1 MIGSCFAIQQRGA
14 WSAASTPGRPTAADG
29 GRERLLSIA
38 APAAAVRKALL
49 SLVSEDPGWAN
60 LDRFALT
67 QGLTGPGSGWPKWQ
81 LLELPVVAALARYHQ
96 RASDN
101 PGLEQ
106 DRLRHALDVRLPV
119 PAFDAVITVVVRDG
133 ALPHEGPWLSCRV
146 TRPV

>member
-1 MIGSCFAIQQRGA
+1 VIGSCFAIQQRGA
-14 WSAASTPGRPTAADG
+14 RAAASSTPGRPTAADG

-38 APAAAVRKALL
+38 APAAA
-49 SLVSEDPGWAN
+49 DPKKPFLASFPKI
-60 LDRFALT
+60 RV
-67 QGLTGPGSGWPKWQ
+67 GPWQ
-81 LLELPVVAALARYHQ
+81 VLELPVVAALARYHQ